1 MRGIDTTPGIDLP
14 DPPKDQV
21 CHTLI
26 CAGQAI
32 PNPGAEG
39 MRIVEIGTALEL
51 GRGTDPA
58 LVPRFSTAD
67 PMMSRAHAVIR
78 RLDATTVVLR
88 DLGSRNGTFVNGE
101 LLHDECALRDG
112 AVIFMGAHVFVY
124 RLTSREDLAAIR
136 MELTRPF
143 CPVPTMSPAI
153 ARLTSRLRQLARSD
167 VEILLGGETGVGKE
181 VFANAIHRESGRK
194 GAMVA
199 INCAALPDTLIES
212 ELFGYARG
220 AHSMAEHGKPGLL
233 ERAENGTL
241 FLDEI
246 GDMPSGAQSKL
257 LRFLQD
263 RELMSLGATRPRKLD
278 VRVVAASHRVVAPND
293 DFQGIR
299 LDLAARL
306 GSERFVIPPLR
317 ERPEDIGLFA
327 SYFLR
332 HQPRTFDIWA
342 YQALFLHRWPG
353 NVRELEKVLRTAS
366 VLAAGRRQ
374 IGLGD
379 LPIDSSASERATDER
394 AAAEGPRTQGPS
406 TPLPA
411 WAPAVPSV
419 ASSWS
424 PSTPPGI
431 SSWSPP
437 SAPTGKTL
445 PALVAVRAP
454 AAERPTAELLATLLE
469 RHRGNV
475 GHVARELGRQR
486 TLVWRWLRRAGL
498 DPARY
503 RDAG

>member
-14 DPPKDQV
+14 DLPRDQI
-21 CHTLI
+21 CHILI
-26 CAGQAI
+26 CAGQAA
-32 PNPGAEG
+32 PAAGAEG
-39 MRIVEIGTALEL
+39 GLRLIEIGSALEL
-51 GRGTDPA
+51 GRRTDA
-58 LVPRFSTAD
+58 AMAPRFATSD

-78 RLDATTVVLR
+78 RLDAKTVVLR

-101 LLHDECALRDG
+101 LLREECLLHDG

-124 RLTSREDLAAIR
+124 RQTSREDLAAIR
-136 MELTRPF
+136 TQLTRPF

-181 VFANAIHRESGRK
+181 VFANAIHRESGRS
-194 GAMVA
+194 GSMVA
-199 INCAALPDTLIES
+199 INCAALPDSLIES

-220 AHSMAEHGKPGLL
+220 AHSMAEQGKAGLL
-233 ERAENGTL
+233 EQAANGTL

-246 GDMPSGAQSKL
+246 GEMPTGAQSKL

-263 RELMSLGATRPRKLD
+263 RELLSLGATRRRKID
-278 VRVVAASHRVVAPND
+278 VRVIAASHRVVAPND

-317 ERPEDIGLFA
+317 DRPEDIGLFA

-332 HQPRTFDIWA
+332 DKVRTFDIWA

-353 NVRELEKVLRTAS
+353 NVRELEKVLRNAS
-366 VLAAGRRQ
+366 ILAGGRRQ

-379 LPIDSSASERATDER
+379 LPLDSGQAERSPEER
-394 AAAEGPRTQGPS
+394 VPHDGARTQGPS
-406 TPLPA
+406 TPIPGWPASPPPKTPLPGWTA
-411 WAPAVPSV
+411 NPAARTQPAFASLRPAVP
-419 ASSWS
+419 
-424 PSTPPGI
+424 
-431 SSWSPP
+431 
-437 SAPTGKTL
+437 
-445 PALVAVRAP
+445 
-454 AAERPTAELLATLLE
+454 ERPTPELLATLLE

-486 TLVWRWLRRAGL
+486 TLVWRWLRIAGI

-503 RDAG
+503 RDVV

>member
-14 DPPKDQV
+14 DLPSDQIR
-21 CHTLI
+21 HILI

-32 PNPGAEG
+32 PTSGAEG
-39 MRIVEIGTALEL
+39 LRIIEIGAALEL
-51 GRGTDPA
+51 GRGSEAVTA
-58 LVPRFSTAD
+58 PRFATSD

-78 RLDATTVVLR
+78 RLDAGTVVVK

-101 LLHDECALRDG
+101 LVREERPLHDGAL
-112 AVIFMGAHVFVY
+112 IFMGAHVFVY
-124 RLTSREDLAAIR
+124 RQTSREDLAAIR
-136 MELTRPF
+136 RELSRPF

-167 VEILLGGETGVGKE
+167 AEILLGGETGVGKE
-181 VFANAIHRESGRK
+181 VFANAIHRESGRT
-194 GAMVA
+194 GSMVA
-199 INCAALPDTLIES
+199 INCAALPDSLIES

-220 AHSMAEHGKPGLL
+220 AHSQAEQGKHGLL
-233 ERAENGTL
+233 EQAANGTL

-246 GDMPSGAQSKL
+246 GEMPTGAQSKL

-263 RELMSLGATRPRKLD
+263 RELLSLGATRRRKID
-278 VRVVAASHRVVAPND
+278 VRVIAASHRVVAPND

-317 ERPEDIGLFA
+317 ERPEDIGLFV

-332 HQPRTFDIWA
+332 DKIRTFDIWA

-353 NVRELEKVLRTAS
+353 NVRELEKVLRNAS
-366 VLAAGRRQ
+366 ILAGGRRQ

-379 LPIDSSASERATDER
+379 LPIDNNQVDRSPEERVVHD
-394 AAAEGPRTQGPS
+394 PRTQGP
-406 TPLPA
+406 TPLPGWTA
-411 WAPAVPSV
+411 NPA
-419 ASSWS
+419 A
-424 PSTPPGI
+424 
-431 SSWSPP
+431 
-437 SAPTGKTL
+437 KTL
-445 PALVAVRAP
+445 PALSTVKGP
-454 AAERPTAELLATLLE
+454 TPERPTPQRLASLLE

-486 TLVWRWLRRAGL
+486 TLVWRWLRVAGI

-503 RDAG
+503 RDVV